1 MTQDKNIS
9 YLNKD
14 FNDFRNSLINYAKTY
29 FPNTYNDFSPASP
42 GMMFMEMSSYVGDIL
57 SFYLDNQF
65 QENLLLYAK
74 EKENVMALAYTLGY
88 RPKASYASSTDIDIY
103 QLLPAKSSGGNLV
116 PNYTYAL
123 VFPENTAVKST
134 STNSTFLIT
143 EEVDF
148 SNTGSIDISL
158 IDGTNYFLAKKSV
171 SAISGEVKTATF
183 SFGTPEKFASITLN
197 DSNILQI
204 LNVTGSDGSIWYEVP
219 YLAQET
225 IYDSIKNT
233 NVNDPN
239 NSLNAGDTPYLLQLK
254 KVQRRFVT
262 RFLNSTNL
270 QLQFGAGTAANSDEE
285 ITPNPDNV
293 GIGLP
298 SRQTKMTTAYDP
310 SNFLFTGTYGIA
322 PSNTTLTVTYLVGG
336 GINSNQPSNTITQKG
351 FTVSDITFN
360 NFIYSSNP
368 SLGDTLFSSLTFNR
382 LYFYIKSEFS
392 FCQ

>member
-88 RPKASYASSTDIDIY
+88 RPKASYASSTNIDIY
-103 QLLPAKSSGGNLV
+103 QLLPAISSGGNLV

-239 NSLNAGDTPYLLQLK
+239 NS
-254 KVQRRFVT
+254 
-262 RFLNSTNL
+262 
-270 QLQFGAGTAANSDEE
+270 
-285 ITPNPDNV
+285 
-293 GIGLP
+293 
-298 SRQTKMTTAYDP
+298 
-310 SNFLFTGTYGIA
+310 
-322 PSNTTLTVTYLVGG
+322 
-336 GINSNQPSNTITQKG
+336 
-351 FTVSDITFN
+351 
-360 NFIYSSNP
+360 
-368 SLGDTLFSSLTFNR
+368 
-382 LYFYIKSEFS
+382 
-392 FCQ
+392 